1 MENTYQIRNDSLS
14 ITNDSLPTMD
24 DLLPTMD
31 VLYSNVSVNSSFD
44 LDLRNETG
52 KETPFPSTMTEVTKW
67 MAVGILVGILVLNS
81 IILILL
87 LRKKQNSRMAFFVQ
101 NLATAD
107 FCVSLIYL
115 LPEVIIYRFQIGWTK
130 YACCV
135 LYGVKMFPIY
145 VSTFAII
152 TLTLDRLYVILRP
165 MSSSGRGA
173 KYRVSL
179 IMTTWILAILLSIP
193 YMMSVRFN
201 NGKCGHDFDKKVML
215 MFDISLILILPVLI
229 IGACYLCIIVTICRR
244 ERNELLNES
253 TKRSSNS
260 RLKNDG
266 QTKRTR
272 KPLIAQAKIRTIKLL
287 LIIVT
292 AYIVCWTPV
301 CVGTSLMMWKLIE
314 FGATFQLLYVLA
326 PLNSLVNPLVFLLF
340 HRKIFKRKEFGTYG
354 FNPSGTLKTSIFTN
368 GSRKQSSSSC

>member
-1 MENTYQIRNDSLS
+1 MENSYQIRNDSLS
-14 ITNDSLPTMD
+14 ITNDSLPTMND
-24 DLLPTMD
+24 FLPTMAD
-31 VLYSNVSVNSSFD
+31 LYSNVSVNSSFD
-44 LDLRNETG
+44 LDLRNEST
-52 KETPFPSTMTEVTKW
+52 KKMPFPSTMTEVTKW

-81 IILILL
+81 IILTLL

-101 NLATAD
+101 NLAIAD
-107 FCVSLIYL
+107 FCVGLIYL
-115 LPEVIIYRFQIGWTK
+115 LPEVIIYRFHMGWTK
-130 YACCV
+130 YACYV

-179 IMTTWILAILLSIP
+179 IMTTWILAMLLSIP
-193 YMMSVRFN
+193 YMVS
-201 NGKCGHDFDKKVML
+201 VML
-215 MFDISLILILPVLI
+215 MFDISLILILPVLV

-266 QTKRTR
+266 QTKSTR

-340 HRKIFKRKEFGTYG
+340 HRKIFKRKEFGTYR

>member
-1 MENTYQIRNDSLS
+1 
-14 ITNDSLPTMD
+14 
-24 DLLPTMD
+24 MD
-31 VLYSNVSVNSSFD
+31 VLFSNVSVNSSFD
-44 LDLRNETG
+44 LDLRNESR
-52 KETPFPSTMTEVTKW
+52 KKKFFPSTMNEVTKW
-67 MAVGILVGILVLNS
+67 MAVGILVGILVFNS

-101 NLATAD
+101 NLAIAD
-107 FCVSLIYL
+107 FCVGLIYL
-115 LPEVIIYRFQIGWTK
+115 LPEVIIYRFHIEWTK
-130 YACCV
+130 YTCYV

-165 MSSSGRGA
+165 ISSSARGA

-193 YMMSVRFN
+193 YMVSVRFN

-215 MFDISLILILPVLI
+215 MFDISLILILPVLV
-229 IGACYLCIIVTICRR
+229 IGACYTCIIVTICRR

-253 TKRSSNS
+253 TKRSTNS

-266 QTKRTR
+266 QTKSTR

-301 CVGTSLMMWKLIE
+301 CVGTSLMMWKLIK

-326 PLNSLVNPLVFLLF
+326 PLNSLVNPLVFLLL
-340 HRKIFKRKEFGTYG
+340 HRKIFKRKEFGTYR

-368 GSRKQSSSSC
+368 GPRKQSSSSC